1 VPHLKENMEAMSNKK
16 FKLFIGQ
23 AFYECKSFSP
33 QIPCLVDAFRVM
45 AELELDYYYEQVNGD
60 SYVDR
65 AKNALVH
72 QFLKSDCTHL
82 MIIDS
87 DETWNVEGFARL
99 IRAAMSGFEVVAGL
113 YPCKNN
119 WEFFGGFPKAD
130 ENGFLLGKEIN
141 DMRLLEM
148 VIAPGGFIIYS
159 REAFERTRPNLDS
172 YIAPENNESILEVFR
187 CNIEIKDFARKTVEE
202 LQLMSKE
209 ELINHIKLC
218 QRGGRS
224 GGRIGEDVYF
234 QARYKEMG
242 GKIWCEPNIDMGH
255 IGIKEWKGNYNNHL
269 LECRGMTDTGEPVCE

>member
-1 VPHLKENMEAMSNKK
+1 MSNDK

-33 QIPCLVDAFRVM
+33 QIPCLVDAMRVLD
-45 AELELDYYYEQVNGD
+45 ELGIQYTYEQVNGD

-72 QFLKSDCTHL
+72 GFLKSDFTHL

-99 IRAAMSGFEVVAGL
+99 LKAAMTGYEVVAGL

-119 WEFFGGFPKAD
+119 WDFYGGFPKQD
-130 ENGFLLGKEIN
+130 ENGFLLGREVN
-141 DMRLLEM
+141 NMRLLDM
-148 VIAPGGFIIYS
+148 VIVPGGFIIYS
-159 REAFERTRPNLDS
+159 KQAFERTRPNLDS
-172 YIAPENNESILEVFR
+172 YIAPETNETILEAFR
-187 CNIEIKDFARKTVEE
+187 CNIEIDGFVRKSEEE
-202 LQLMSKE
+202 LLAMSKE
-209 ELINHIKLC
+209 DLISHIKLC

-224 GGRIGEDVYF
+224 GGRIGEDIYF

-242 GKIWCEPNIDMGH
+242 GTIWCEPDIDMGH
-255 IGIKEWKGNYNNHL
+255 IGIKEWKGNFHKHL
-269 LECRGMTDTGEPVCE
+269 MSCRDVEADE